1 MEGTAGHM
9 ILEWGGR
16 CDNTKQRTLKVRHGS
31 LNQMLWSKVTKVIF
45 TKINLVAENVVDSR
59 QGEQLG

>member
-1 MEGTAGHM
+1 M
-9 ILEWGGR
+9 GGR
-16 CDNTKQRTLKVRHGS
+16 GDNAKQRTLKVRHGS

-45 TKINLVAENVVDSR
+45 TKINSVAENVVDSR